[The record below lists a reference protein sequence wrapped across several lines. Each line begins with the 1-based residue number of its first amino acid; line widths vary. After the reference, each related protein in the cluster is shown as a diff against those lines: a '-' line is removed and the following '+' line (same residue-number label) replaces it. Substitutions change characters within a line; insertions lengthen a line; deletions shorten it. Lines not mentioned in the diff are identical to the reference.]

1 MIKKKGICALILQY
15 KHCYL
20 QLKFKFKPKKKKKHF
35 LSLIQFKENK
45 KMYLY
50 TVYKF

>member
-20 QLKFKFKPKKKKKHF
+20 QLKFKFKPKKKKKPF
-35 LSLIQFKENK
+35 SFTNSIQIE
-45 KMYLY
+45 
-50 TVYKF
+50 

>member
-20 QLKFKFKPKKKKKHF
+20 QLKFKFKQKKKKTF
-35 LSLIQFKENK
+35 YFTDSIQRE
-45 KMYLY
+45 
-50 TVYKF
+50 